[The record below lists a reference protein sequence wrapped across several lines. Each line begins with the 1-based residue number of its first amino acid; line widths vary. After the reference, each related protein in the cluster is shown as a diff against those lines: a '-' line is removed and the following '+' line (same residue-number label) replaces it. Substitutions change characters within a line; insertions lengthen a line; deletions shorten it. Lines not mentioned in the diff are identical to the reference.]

1 MKNNDSLKMKSL
13 KPKKQTI
20 DFLLNFSKNLEVV
33 KIKKN
38 IKDAK
43 LFTYDDISFVNKKS
57 DDIQIR

>member
-13 KPKKQTI
+13 KPKKRTI

-38 IKDAK
+38 HYHLSK
-43 LFTYDDISFVNKKS
+43 N
-57 DDIQIR
+57 

>member
-1 MKNNDSLKMKSL
+1 MS
-13 KPKKQTI
+13 
-20 DFLLNFSKNLEVV
+20 VV

-57 DDIQIR
+57 DDIQIRSNK

>member
-1 MKNNDSLKMKSL
+1 MS
-13 KPKKQTI
+13 
-20 DFLLNFSKNLEVV
+20 VV
-33 KIKKN
+33 KIKKK